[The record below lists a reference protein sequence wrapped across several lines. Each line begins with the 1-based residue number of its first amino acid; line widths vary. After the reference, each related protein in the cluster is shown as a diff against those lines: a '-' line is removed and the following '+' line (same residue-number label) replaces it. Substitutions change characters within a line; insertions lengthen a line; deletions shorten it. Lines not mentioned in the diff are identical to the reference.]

1 MAITFEEKSN
11 IGRNITVLVIL
22 VLLLAGVIFFVWRLL
37 QSAQVDISVEPVN
50 NVQIDKKVLSDPRI
64 ASLELFPEI
73 PPATVG
79 DVRQN
84 PFVRYV
90 APSENKTKPASPSPD
105 DSKTEDSKTE
115 DLKTLPVQ
123 P

>member
-11 IGRNITVLVIL
+11 IGKNITVLAIL
-22 VLLLAGVIFFVWRLL
+22 VLLLAGTGFLAWKLL
-37 QSAQVDISVEPVN
+37 QSTQVETVAAPVN

-84 PFVRYV
+84 PFVKYV
-90 APSENKTKPASPSPD
+90 APLEDKTKSAD
-105 DSKTEDSKTE
+105 LKTEDSQT
-115 DLKTLPVQ
+115 PVVQ

>member
-11 IGRNITVLVIL
+11 IGKNITVLVIL
-22 VLLLAGVIFFVWRLL
+22 GVLLAGAGFFAWKLSR
-37 QSAQVDISVEPVN
+37 ATQVETVVVSVN
-50 NVQIDKKVLSDPRI
+50 DVQIDKKILSDPRI

-73 PPATVG
+73 PPATAG

-84 PFVRYV
+84 PFIKYA
-90 APSENKTKPASPSPD
+90 APPEDKTKSAD
-105 DSKTEDSKTE
+105 LKTETE
-115 DLKTLPVQ
+115 DLKTEDSQTPIVQ

>member
-11 IGRNITVLVIL
+11 IGKNITVLVIL
-22 VLLLAGVIFFVWRLL
+22 GLLLAGAGFFAWKLSRGT
-37 QSAQVDISVEPVN
+37 QVETVAAPVN
-50 NVQIDKKVLSDPRI
+50 DVQIDINILSDPRI

-84 PFVRYV
+84 PFVKYV
-90 APSENKTKPASPSPD
+90 APPEDKTKSAD
-105 DSKTEDSKTE
+105 LKTKTE
-115 DLKTLPVQ
+115 DLAEDSQAPIVQ

>member
-11 IGRNITVLVIL
+11 IGKNIAVLAIL
-22 VLLLAGVIFFVWRLL
+22 VLLLAGAGFFAWNLSQGSQIETV
-37 QSAQVDISVEPVN
+37 VVPVN
-50 NVQIDKKVLSDPRI
+50 DVQIDKKILSDPRI

-84 PFVRYV
+84 PFVKYV
-90 APSENKTKPASPSPD
+90 APPEDKIQSAD
-105 DSKTEDSKTE
+105 LKTETE
-115 DLKTLPVQ
+115 DLKTEDSQAPMVQ